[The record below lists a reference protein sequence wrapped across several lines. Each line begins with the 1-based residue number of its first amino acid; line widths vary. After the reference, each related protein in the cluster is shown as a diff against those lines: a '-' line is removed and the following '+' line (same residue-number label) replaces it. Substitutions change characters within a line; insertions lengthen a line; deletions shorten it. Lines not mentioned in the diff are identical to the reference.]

1 MITLNDLLTIIDARQ
16 LLVIVPL
23 TERLKARI
31 TVDTRQCAEL
41 DDITRLYGDWKIK
54 EAVPANEGGVMVIE
68 LKGRG

>member
-16 LLVIVPL
+16 LRVIVPL

-31 TVDTRQCAEL
+31 TVNTRQCAEL
-41 DDITRLYGDWKIK
+41 DDITRLYGDWPIE
-54 EAVPANEGGVMVIE
+54 EAVPTNEGGVMEIE